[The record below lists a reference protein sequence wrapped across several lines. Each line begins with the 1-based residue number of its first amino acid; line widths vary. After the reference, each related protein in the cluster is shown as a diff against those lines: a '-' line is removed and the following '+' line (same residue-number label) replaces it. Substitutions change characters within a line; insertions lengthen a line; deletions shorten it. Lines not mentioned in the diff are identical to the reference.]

1 MWPAQLVL
9 CNDVH
14 HTPDDHLAADEA
26 LLRRVDVDPAEAA
39 LWLWESPAW
48 AVIVGKSNVIET
60 EVDVVACQA
69 DGVPIL
75 RRISGGGA
83 VVIGPGCLCYS
94 LALPIDES
102 HRRLGVPAVT
112 ADIMQRLAAGLSDKA
127 HCLEV
132 HGVSDLVLAGRKVS
146 GNSQRWLRRA
156 VLHHGTLL
164 YDFDLPRVGR
174 YLRLPSRQPEYRGSR
189 PHEAFVAN
197 LPLLRDVIAQRLQL
211 TWNARMKEAQG

>member
-1 MWPAQLVL
+1 MWPAQLAL

-14 HTPDDHLAADEA
+14 PTPDDHLVADEA
-26 LLRRVDVDPAEAA
+26 LLRRVDAEPAEAA
-39 LWLWESPAW
+39 LRLWESPTW

-60 EVDVVACQA
+60 EVNVAACQA

-94 LALPIDES
+94 LGLPIGES
-102 HRRLGVPAVT
+102 HRRLGVSIVT
-112 ADIMQRLAAGLSDKA
+112 ADIMQRLAAALSDDV
-127 HCLEV
+127 HPLEV

-156 VLHHGTLL
+156 VLHHGTVL
-164 YDFDLPRVGR
+164 YDFDLPRVAR
-174 YLRLPSRQPEYRGSR
+174 YLRFPSRQPEYRGSR
-189 PHEAFVAN
+189 GHAEFVAN
-197 LPLLRDVIAQRLQL
+197 LPLPRDVIAQRLRRA
-211 TWNARMKEAQG
+211 WHAQ